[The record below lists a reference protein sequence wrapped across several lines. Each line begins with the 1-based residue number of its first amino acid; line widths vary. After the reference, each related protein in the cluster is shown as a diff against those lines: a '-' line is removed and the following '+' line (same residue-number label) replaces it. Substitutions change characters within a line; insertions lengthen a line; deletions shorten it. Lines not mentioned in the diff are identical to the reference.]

1 MTMWNERYS
10 GDGYVFGT
18 EPAAFLAAQVDLLQA
33 GQRALAVADGE
44 GRNGVFLAQ
53 QGMNVTAIDASEVG
67 IAKARSLAADA
78 SVSIDHQLV
87 DVLSYDWEPEAFDL
101 VVAIFIQFAGPNDR
115 PSIFDGMKQTLRPG
129 GRILLHGYRPEQ
141 LANGTGGPPVA
152 ENMYTD
158 DLLRD
163 AFGDFT
169 IERLESYDAVIE
181 EGTGHVGM
189 SALID
194 LVAVKP

>member
-87 DVLSYDWEPEAFDL
+87 DVLSYDWEPEAFDRWWRSSSNSP
-101 VVAIFIQFAGPNDR
+101 G
-115 PSIFDGMKQTLRPG
+115 QTI
-129 GRILLHGYRPEQ
+129 GR
-141 LANGTGGPPVA
+141 ASSTG
-152 ENMYTD
+152 
-158 DLLRD
+158 
-163 AFGDFT
+163 
-169 IERLESYDAVIE
+169 
-181 EGTGHVGM
+181 
-189 SALID
+189 
-194 LVAVKP
+194 